1 MTGIETVLAISLIA
15 GAATGLGALP
25 IFIADRISHRVYD
38 GMIALAAGVMLG
50 ASMFTLIIPGLEI
63 GTMAEVIIGIVTG
76 GLFLLL
82 LNEEIPHIHT
92 KFGGG
97 NLTEYKRKAML
108 VGGSITLHN
117 FPEGLA
123 IGIAFGSGL
132 EGVGL
137 AVALAITVQNI
148 PDGFAFSVP
157 AEKAGLERLKNVFW
171 TTISGSSSTWMF
183 SSRSLSKTMRRLWW
197 TSSVDFAPVQTI
209 LPERKISAADLGSCV
224 R

>member
-1 MTGIETVLAISLIA
+1 MIGTKTVLAISLVA

-25 IFIADRISHRVYD
+25 IFIADKISHRVYD
-38 GMIALAAGVMLG
+38 GMIALAAGIMLG

-63 GTMAEVIIGIVTG
+63 GTMAEVIIGIVIG

-137 AVALAITVQNI
+137 AVALAIAIQNI

-157 AEKAGLERLKNVFW
+157 MEKASLNRIKNVFW
-171 TTISGSSSTWMF
+171 TTISGVAPEP
-183 SSRSLSKTMRRLWW
+183 LRL
-197 TSSVDFAPVQTI
+197 
-209 LPERKISAADLGSCV
+209 
-224 R
+224 